1 MTKNSRTKKPLAL
14 AIGGAF
20 AATLAAS
27 PIANAADNP
36 FGMTQL
42 SGGYMQVA
50 QAEGKC
56 GEGKCGGSKAAKS
69 SSEGTCGGSKQSEGK
84 PMAEGKG
91 GGAEPAAKPVAEG
104 KCGEGKCGGN
114 K

>member
-1 MTKNSRTKKPLAL
+1 MSETKKPLAL

-20 AATLAAS
+20 AATLAAA

-56 GEGKCGGSKAAKS
+56 GEGKCGA
-69 SSEGTCGGSKQSEGK
+69 SKQSEGK
-84 PMAEGKG
+84 LVAEGKCAGSVQSEGKPVAEG
-91 GGAEPAAKPVAEG
+91 GGAKPAAKPVAEG